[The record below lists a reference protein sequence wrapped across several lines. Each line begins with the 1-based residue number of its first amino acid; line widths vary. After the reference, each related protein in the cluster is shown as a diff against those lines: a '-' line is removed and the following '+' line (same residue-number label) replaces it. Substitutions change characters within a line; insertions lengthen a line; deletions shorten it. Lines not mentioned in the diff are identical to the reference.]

1 MREWRRVLL
10 EEVAS
15 EVTVGHV
22 GSMAQEYQDSG
33 IPFLRSQ
40 NVRPHRI
47 EFDDM
52 KYIDDAFHAK
62 LKKSQLRPGDVVT
75 VRTGKPG
82 QTAVVP
88 DWLNSA
94 NCSDLVI
101 TRPGPDLDARWLSYY
116 LNWVTDSH
124 IAGHLV
130 GAVQQHFNVKSAK
143 GLELLMPCLIE
154 QQAIAEILGALDDK
168 ITANGHI
175 LRTTLDLADAKFS
188 GAVEGVQLGNK
199 TFDDLAN
206 VDGGGTPKTSVD
218 EYWNGDI
225 LWATPTDVTGLDG
238 PYIFST
244 GRTITQDGLNSCA
257 SKLYPRGSILMTSRA
272 TIGAFALAQCPIAV
286 NQGFIVV
293 NAKEPAYQL
302 WLFHEMRSRVSEFIS
317 HANGATFLE
326 LSRGRFKKF
335 KVRVPEI
342 RLVLDFSQEAEA
354 LHALASQVMAES
366 VKLAKVRDELLP
378 LLMSG
383 KVRVRDAENVV
394 EGVV

>member
-1 MREWRRVLL
+1 
-10 EEVAS
+10 
-15 EVTVGHV
+15 
-22 GSMAQEYQDSG
+22 
-33 IPFLRSQ
+33 
-40 NVRPHRI
+40 
-47 EFDDM
+47 M